1 MAEMVVNMA
10 RVRELLGC
18 SRSHVYRLVERGEL
32 RAIKVGDSR
41 GLRVYLSSVE
51 SFKRRREIHP
61 DEAA

>member
-1 MAEMVVNMA
+1 MAETVINVA

-32 RAIKVGDSR
+32 RALKVGNFK
-41 GLRVYLSSVE
+41 GLRVYMSSVE
-51 SFKRRREIHP
+51 AFKRRREVHP